1 MSDELLP
8 YYNRELA
15 YLRRLGAQFAEEHP
29 KIAGRL
35 RLGADTADDPHVE
48 RLIEAAAYL
57 NARTRFKLDDDFPE
71 ISDALLGLL
80 YPHYQAPIPSMAVA
94 QFTLDRGQGELVEG
108 FPLPRPSLLETEP
121 IEGEP
126 CRFQTC
132 YPLRL
137 MPFEL
142 VSAEQ
147 MGRPFSAPVTPAS
160 AKAMAVVRLVL
171 RCFSKEMTFAKLAVN
186 SLRLFLKGQPQHV
199 YALYE
204 SLLNHTLGV
213 ALANSPQDRQP
224 VLLKPHCLRAAG
236 FDRDEGL
243 LPYPDRSFQGYRLLT
258 EYFAF
263 PEKFLFVD
271 ITGLDR
277 QTLAKMGNQM
287 EIYFYLSRSS
297 VDMEQN
303 VSTDT
308 FRLNCTPI
316 VNLYRQQA
324 EPISLTHRETVY
336 RVVPDARRPTA
347 HEIYSID
354 RVVATSRQNEQAE
367 YRPFYSVKHGLD
379 PAERKMFYY
388 AVRQPAGLGAGTVY
402 SRSAGDGGTEVYLN
416 LVDMGFRPSSQPDWT
431 LDVETT
437 CLNRDLPHRL
447 PLGEGQGGLRLTRG
461 APVTRIECISGRPT
475 PTLRP
480 ALRKGAVWKLISH
493 LSLNHLSLSDT
504 TEGADALREILKLYD
519 FAGSSETRA
528 IVEAVLSVAGRR
540 VTGRSGGGFCRGMEV
555 TVHLDET
562 RFAGSGAYLFASV
575 LERFLGLYC
584 NINSFCQLIA
594 TSNKREGTLGK
605 WPPRAGE
612 HVLL

>member
-15 YLRRLGAQFAEEHP
+15 FLRRLGAQFAEDHP

-35 RLGADTADDPHVE
+35 RLSADTADDPHVE

-71 ISDALLGLL
+71 ISDALLNLL

-94 QFTLDRGQGELVEG
+94 QFTLDRGQGELVDG
-108 FPLPRPSLLETEP
+108 FTLPRQSQLETEP

-132 YPLRL
+132 YALRL
-137 MPFEL
+137 MPVEL

-147 MGRPFSAPVTPAS
+147 LGQPFSAPATPAS
-160 AKAMAVVRLVL
+160 SKAAAVVRLVL
-171 RCFSKEMTFAKLAVN
+171 RCFSKEMTFAQLAVN
-186 SLRLFLKGQPQHV
+186 SLRFFLKGQPQHV

-204 SLLNHTLGV
+204 SLLNHTLCVSV
-213 ALANSPQDRQP
+213 ANASHDRQP
-224 VLLKPHCLRAAG
+224 AVLKPHCVRPVG
-236 FDRDEGL
+236 FDRAEGL
-243 LPYPDRSFQGYRLLT
+243 LPYPDRSFLGYRLLT

-271 ITGLDR
+271 VTGLDR
-277 QTLAKMGNQM
+277 QTLARAGREI
-287 EIYFYLSRSS
+287 EIYFYLNRSS
-297 VDMEQN
+297 VDLEQN
-303 VSTDT
+303 IVTDT

-324 EPISLTHRETVY
+324 EPIALTHRETIY
-336 RVVPDARRPTA
+336 RVVPDARRPSA
-347 HEIYSID
+347 HEIYSVD
-354 RVVATSRQNEQAE
+354 RVVATSPQNVQAE
-367 YRPFYSVKHGLD
+367 YRPFYSVKHGRD
-379 PAERKMFYY
+379 AERDKMYYY
-388 AVRQPAGLGAGTVY
+388 AVRQPAGLGGK
-402 SRSAGDGGTEVYLN
+402 AGDGGTEVYLN
-416 LVDMGFRPSSQPDWT
+416 LVDMAFRPSSQADWT

-461 APVTRIECISGRPT
+461 APVTRIECVSGRPT
-475 PTLRP
+475 RTLRP
-480 ALRKGAVWKLISH
+480 SLRKGAVWKLISH
-493 LSLNHLSLSDT
+493 LSLNHLSLTDT
-504 TEGADALREILKLYD
+504 SEGADALREILKLYD
-519 FAGSSETRA
+519 FADSSETRA
-528 IVEAVLSVAGRR
+528 IIDAVVSVVSRR
-540 VTGRSGGGFCRGMEV
+540 VTGRLGNGFCRGMEV
-555 TVHLDET
+555 TVHLDEA

-584 NINSFCQLIA
+584 NINSFCQFIA
-594 TSNKREGTLGK
+594 TSNKREGALGK

-612 HVLL
+612 QVLL